1 MKYTNK
7 YNFPDYVQQ
16 WLKFDEYDYDPDTIS
31 ATTLLQP
38 PRAYALQVQNYDNL
52 EIDFS
57 DIIPSRY
64 GTAIHDSIEKVK
76 LNNCIQEKRLRTL
89 IDEMVVTGKF
99 DIMKEI
105 TKGVF
110 KLVDVKS
117 TSVWTFIYG
126 SKDEEY
132 IKQLSIYRY
141 LGHMNGYNVLQNAEI
156 FMIFTDWSNARAKE
170 DEKYPQTRIKIV
182 DLKLWDINKT
192 RNYIKERVKLLT
204 NTANMEQKDMP
215 KCTDE
220 ELWAKETKWA
230 VLQRGKKVA
239 IRLCDS
245 KLEAD
250 KLVKERLGMCV
261 EERKGMAKRCKYC
274 SARKFCDQYAGMVIS
289 GKCEKD
295 V

>member
-1 MKYTNK
+1 MNYTNK

-16 WLKFDEYDYDPDTIS
+16 WLKYDEYDYNPDTIS

-38 PRAYALQVQNYDNL
+38 PRVYALQVQNYDNL

-57 DIIPSRY
+57 DIISSRY

-76 LNNCIQEKRLRTL
+76 LDNCLQEKRLRTL
-89 IDEMVVTGKF
+89 IGKKVITGKF
-99 DIMKEI
+99 DIMKEVQ
-105 TKGVF
+105 KGLY

-141 LGHMNGYNVLQNAEI
+141 LGHMNGYNVLRNAEI
-156 FMIFTDWSNARAKE
+156 FMIFTDWSNAKAKE
-170 DEKYPQTRIKIV
+170 DKTYPQTRIEIM

-192 RNYIKERVKLLT
+192 RKYIKERVKLLT
-204 NTANMEQKDMP
+204 NTASMEQKDMP
-215 KCTDE
+215 QCTSE
-220 ELWAKETKWA
+220 ELWAKDTKWA
-230 VLQRGKKVA
+230 VLQRGQKTA
-239 IRLCDS
+239 IKLCDS

-250 KLVKERLGMCV
+250 KLVKERLGMHV
-261 EERKGMAKRCKYC
+261 EERKGLAKRCKYC
-274 SARKFCDQYAGMVIS
+274 SARKFCVQYQEMVAE
-289 GKCEKD
+289 GKCENCD
-295 V
+295 

>member
-7 YNFPDYVQQ
+7 HNFPDYVQQ
-16 WLKFDEYDYDPDTIS
+16 WLKFDEYDYNPDTIS

-38 PRAYALQVQNYDNL
+38 PRAYALQLQNYDEL
-52 EIDFS
+52 EVDFS

-64 GTAIHDSIEKVK
+64 GTAIHDSVEKVK
-76 LNNCIQEKRLRTL
+76 LDNCIQERRLRTL
-89 IDEMVVTGKF
+89 IDEIVVTGKF

-105 TKGVF
+105 RKGVF

-141 LGHMNGYNVLQNAEI
+141 LGHMNGYNVQQNAEI
-156 FMIFTDWSNARAKE
+156 FMIFTDWSGARARE
-170 DEKYPQTRIKIV
+170 DEKYPQTRIEIV

-192 RNYIKERVKLLT
+192 RNYIKERVNLLT
-204 NTANMEQKDMP
+204 NTASMEQKDMP
-215 KCTDE
+215 KCTNE

-230 VLQRGKKVA
+230 VLQRGKKTA
-239 IRLCDS
+239 IRLCNS
-245 KLEAD
+245 QIEAD
-250 KLVKERLGMCV
+250 KLVKERLGMYV

-274 SARKFCDQYAGMVIS
+274 SARKFCTQHEELVTEGR
-289 GKCEKD
+289 CENYD
-295 V
+295 